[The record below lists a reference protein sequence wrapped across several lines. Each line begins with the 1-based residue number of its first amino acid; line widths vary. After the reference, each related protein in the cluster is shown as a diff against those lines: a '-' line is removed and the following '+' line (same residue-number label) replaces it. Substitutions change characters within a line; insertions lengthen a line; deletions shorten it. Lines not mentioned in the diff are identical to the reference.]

1 MIAFMSTG
9 RTAARFAPALF
20 LLAFVAGCS
29 GDGSSP
35 ASPSGVSSTSAAKSP
50 TLASVGATTVGF
62 SGFNASSLSVTI
74 GTLTTA
80 AVGQPYISQGKV
92 QLQILVDSSLNP
104 VPCGT
109 VGATYVRFD
118 GAAGGGMNPDVAG
131 ATALTVDLDN
141 LNASTGGAVN
151 NVFCGASI
159 CIRAH
164 YVTGGGPTKVDTH
177 TSADTPYQ
185 VVCPTCTL
193 GLGYW
198 KNHYPSA
205 WPASVVA
212 GGLTIGTVN
221 YTAAE
226 LHSILWTAPQGNG
239 LIILAHQLITAK
251 LNLANGADGSAVAAA
266 IASADALIGG
276 LVIPPVGGGSLAP
289 ALTGALTQTLDNYN
303 SGLTGPG
310 ACSGS

>member
-1 MIAFMSTG
+1 MIDLMRNG
-9 RTAARFAPALF
+9 RTARFAPALF

-29 GDGSSP
+29 SDAGNP
-35 ASPSGVSSTSAAKSP
+35 ASPSGVSSASAAKSP
-50 TLASVGATTVGF
+50 TLSSVGTTTVGF
-62 SGFNASSLSVTI
+62 SGFDASTLNVTI

-80 AVGQPYISQGKV
+80 AVGQPYISEGKI
-92 QLQILVDSSLNP
+92 QLQILVDGSGNP

-118 GAAGGGMNPDVAG
+118 NAAGGGLNPDAAG

-141 LNASTGGAVN
+141 LNTWTGGAVQ
-151 NVFCGASI
+151 NVSCGASI

-164 YVTGGGPTKVDTH
+164 FVTGGGSTKVDTH

-185 VVCPTCTL
+185 VVCPSCTY

-212 GGLTIGTVN
+212 GGLTIGTVQ

-226 LHSILWTAPQGNG
+226 LHGILWTPPQGNG

-251 LNLANGADGSAVAAA
+251 LNLANGADASAVAAA

-276 LVIPPVGGGSLAP
+276 LVIPPVGGDSLAP

-303 SGLTGPG
+303 SGITGPG